1 MGTQNELIV
10 NQLSGLAN
18 EINESHERCN
28 ESFKYTLNH
37 AIVAGEKLIQA
48 KELCGHGNWERW
60 HGTNIHYHITTS
72 ITYMGIAKHKDYIL
86 ANQEKFLGLTIQQA
100 RKLLPDYKGVLSSER
115 HDWYTPKI
123 YIDAVHEV
131 MGGIDLDP
139 ASCAEANEI
148 VKANEFYTEENNGLE
163 QSWYG
168 RVFLNPPY
176 GKLGPEFIEKFF
188 GEPAVLEAIILVNSR
203 ANDAS
208 WFQPLFNGI
217 ICFTDHR
224 IDFDSS
230 HKKTTSSTH
239 GTCFIYF
246 GPNERKFSEIFSR
259 FGNVVRRWP
268 L

>member
-1 MGTQNELIV
+1 MGPQNELIV
-10 NQLSGLAN
+10 NQLSGLADA
-18 EINESHERCN
+18 INESHERCN
-28 ESFKYTLNH
+28 EAFKYTLGH
-37 AIVAGEKLIQA
+37 AITAGEKLIQA
-48 KELCGHGNWERW
+48 KILCGHGNWEKW
-60 HGTNIHYHITTS
+60 HTENINHTIQTS
-72 ITYMGIAKHKDYIL
+72 RTYINFGKYKEFIL
-86 ANQEKFLGLTIQQA
+86 ANRKNFFGLTLQQA
-100 RKLLPDYKGVLSSER
+100 RKLLPDYRGVLSSER
-115 HDWYTPKI
+115 YDWYTPKI

-139 ASCAEANEI
+139 ASCAKANEV

-188 GEPAVLEAIILVNSR
+188 GEPDISEAIILVNSR
-203 ANDAS
+203 ATDAS
-208 WFQPLFNGI
+208 WFQSLFNGI

-230 HKKTTSSTH
+230 HKKATSSTH

-268 L
+268 S